1 MDRKKRQSVS
11 VMIGGVHSYFPQEM
25 IRGIIAKA
33 QQEDINTYFFLRIHT
48 KPFFRSVLGD
58 FSNNIYDYQFNTVHD
73 YCRIS
78 GTDGYIINY
87 GTIGFHMNETDAYSF
102 ARRYGNRPL
111 VIVTEKV
118 DLPNCHNI
126 ISDNHQAMFDVVEHL
141 IREHGCKKILFM
153 RGPSRNTDAMERY
166 EGYLDAMEEYGLPVN
181 DSMIGM
187 GDFSAYVDEEVER
200 VLDANPDADAF
211 AFSNDEM
218 ASSCYRVCE
227 KRGLRVGVNLKI
239 TGFDGGEFSD
249 KLIPP
254 LTTVFQDAY
263 GMGYQAT
270 EDMVRI
276 LRGEKLTEQRYPVQL
291 VTRESCGCTLSRD
304 KTIVQPQQA
313 ADELRRIRRKAA
325 KREEELLEYQG
336 KSWFIPMMARDLNDY
351 VQDETEFCFQV
362 MEKLKLLKANAAYLF
377 LLDHSISYDG
387 QSEWN
392 CPDNLYL
399 ASFYRRGESFS
410 FQPYDR
416 PRVTEENSIA
426 LLTDDGDNHQFMCFL
441 LFSGDRQYGL
451 LVCDVPAEE
460 LAFFYVVSL
469 QLGLSLQYLE
479 MSKVQEMHRRQMA
492 LDMEAIRARNKELD
506 MLSGYDQL
514 SGLLNLRGMTE
525 SVKGICKDGLEQ
537 FAYLL
542 YCDLDH
548 LKQINDYFGHP
559 EGNYAITVCS
569 SVLRSCIR
577 ETDKLARVGG
587 DEFVCLVLDH
597 GPSFPEQF
605 RERLT
610 EALEKA
616 NQESGKPFYIGIS
629 VGIEPFVLKSYED
642 FLTASA
648 QADKKLYEAKKTRR
662 ADVRKPLT
670 DFPLLRGGVQ

>member
-1 MDRKKRQSVS
+1 MDSKKRQSIS
-11 VMIGGVHSYFPQEM
+11 VKIGGVHSYFPQEM
-25 IRGIIAKA
+25 IRGIITRA
-33 QQEDINTYFFLRIHT
+33 QQEDINSYFFLRIHT
-48 KPFFRSVLGD
+48 KPFFQSVLGD

-87 GTIGFHMNETDAYSF
+87 GTIGFHMNQDDSWSF
-102 ARRYGNRPL
+102 AQRYNSRPL

-118 DLPNCHNI
+118 ELPNCHNI
-126 ISDNHQAMFDVVEHL
+126 ISDNHQGMYDVVKHL
-141 IREHGCKKILFM
+141 VTVHGCKKILFM
-153 RGPSRNTDAMERY
+153 RGPRRNTDAIERFQ
-166 EGYLDAMEEYGLPVN
+166 GYLDAMEDFDLPVD
-181 DSMIGM
+181 DSMIGE
-187 GDFSAYVDEEVER
+187 GDFSAYVDAEVER

-227 KRGLRVGVNLKI
+227 KRGLRIGIDLKI
-239 TGFDGGEFSD
+239 TGYDGGEFSD

-263 GMGYQAT
+263 GMGYQAV

-276 LRGEKLTEQRYPVQL
+276 FQGEALTDQRYPVQL
-291 VTRESCGCTLSRD
+291 VTRESCGCTPNRD
-304 KTIVQPQQA
+304 KRPIQPQQA
-313 ADELRRIRRKAA
+313 ADELRRIRREAA
-325 KREEELLEYQG
+325 KREQQLTEYQG
-336 KSWFIPMMARDLNDY
+336 KSWFIPMMGRDLNDY
-351 VQDETEFCFQV
+351 VQDETEYCYQV
-362 MEKLKLLKANAAYLF
+362 MEKLRLLKANAAYLF

-387 QSEWN
+387 ESEWN

-399 ASFYRRGESFS
+399 ASCYRHGESYA

-416 PRVTEENSIA
+416 PHVTEENGIA
-426 LLTDDGDNHQFMCFL
+426 QLTDDGDNHQFMCFL

-451 LVCDVPAEE
+451 LVCDVPLDE

-479 MSKVQEMHRRQMA
+479 LSKVQEMHRRQMTQ
-492 LDMEAIRARNKELD
+492 DMEAIRARNRELD

-514 SGLLNLRGMTE
+514 SGLLNLRGLTE
-525 SVKGICKDGLEQ
+525 SVKELCKDGLEQ
-537 FAYLL
+537 YAYLL

-559 EGNYAITVCS
+559 EGNYAITVCAS
-569 SVLRSCIR
+569 ILRSCIR
-577 ETDKLARVGG
+577 ESDKLARVGG
-587 DEFVCLVLDH
+587 DEFVCLVLSDS
-597 GPSFPEQF
+597 PSFPEQF
-605 RERLT
+605 RARLT
-610 EALEKA
+610 EALDHTNETA
-616 NQESGKPFYIGIS
+616 GKPFYVGIS
-629 VGIEPFVLKSYED
+629 VGIHAFVMKTYED

-662 ADVRKPLT
+662 ADVRKPLA
-670 DFPLLRGGVQ
+670 DSSFPLLR

>member
-1 MDRKKRQSVS
+1 MDNKKRQSVS
-11 VMIGGVHSYFPQEM
+11 VMIGGVHSYFPREM
-25 IRGIIAKA
+25 IRGIIARA
-33 QQEDINTYFFLRIHT
+33 QQEDINSYFFLRIHT
-48 KPFFRSVLGD
+48 KPFFKSVLGD

-78 GTDGYIINY
+78 GADGYIINY
-87 GTIGFHMNETDAYSF
+87 GTIGFHMNWDNSWSF
-102 ARRYGNRPL
+102 ARRYNSRPL

-118 DLPNCHNI
+118 ELPNCHNI
-126 ISDNHQAMFDVVEHL
+126 ISDNRQGMFDIIEHL
-141 IREHGCKKILFM
+141 IVEHGCKKILFM
-153 RGPSRNTDAMERY
+153 QGPQRNTDAIERFQ
-166 EGYLDAMEEYGLPVN
+166 GYLDAMEAHSLTVE
-181 DSMIGM
+181 DSMIGK

-227 KRGLRVGVNLKI
+227 KRGLRIGVDLKI

-249 KLIPP
+249 RLIPP

-263 GMGYQAT
+263 GMGYQAA

-276 LRGEKLTEQRYPVQL
+276 LRGEKPTEQRYPVQV
-291 VTRESCGCTLSRD
+291 VTRESCGCTPNRD
-304 KTIVQPQQA
+304 KKAPLSQQA
-313 ADELRRIRRKAA
+313 ADELRRVRRKAA
-325 KREEELLEYQG
+325 QREQQLLEYQG

-351 VQDETEFCFQV
+351 LQDETEYCFQV
-362 MEKLKLLKANAAYLF
+362 MEKLRLLKVNAAYLF
-377 LLDHSISYDG
+377 LLDHSLSYDG
-387 QSEWN
+387 ENEWN

-399 ASFYRRGESFS
+399 ASCYRNGESFA

-416 PRVTEENSIA
+416 PHVTEENGIA
-426 LLTDDGDNHQFMCFL
+426 QLTDDGENHQFMCFL

-451 LVCDVPAEE
+451 LVCDVPLEE

-469 QLGLSLQYLE
+469 QLGLCLQYLE

-492 LDMEAIRARNKELD
+492 RDMEAIRARNRELD

-514 SGLLNLRGMTE
+514 SGLLNLRGITE
-525 SVKGICKDGLEQ
+525 SVKELCRSGTAQ
-537 FAYLL
+537 SAYLL

-559 EGNYAITVCS
+559 EGNYAITVCAS
-569 SVLRSCIR
+569 TLRSCIR

-587 DEFVCLVLDH
+587 DEFVCLVLGG

-605 RERLT
+605 REQLAQ
-610 EALEKA
+610 ALEKA

-629 VGIEPFVLKSYED
+629 VGIQSFVLKSYED
-642 FLTASA
+642 FLSASA
-648 QADKKLYEAKKTRR
+648 EADKKLYEAKKTRR
-662 ADVRKPLT
+662 EDVRKPLT
-670 DFPLLRGGVQ
+670 EFPLLRGGVN